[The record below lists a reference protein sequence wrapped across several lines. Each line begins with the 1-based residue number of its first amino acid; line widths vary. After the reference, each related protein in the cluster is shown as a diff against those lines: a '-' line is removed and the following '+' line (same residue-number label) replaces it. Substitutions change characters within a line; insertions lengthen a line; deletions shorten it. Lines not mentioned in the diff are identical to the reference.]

1 MGRMS
6 RKRLAL
12 GLDLS
17 TQSLSAV
24 ALDIDARKKVAAY
37 SLDYI
42 KDKRLSRFGI
52 RSTDY
57 ILPPRM
63 EGEADQPPEMFLA
76 ALDAVFADLSK
87 DIPAGDIVV
96 INTSGQQHG
105 HVYLGINASPIFS
118 SLRRKGSEK
127 STLTIL
133 LKDSL
138 SYHRAPIWMTS
149 NTVAQAESIR
159 SAAGGKE
166 RLIKLSGS
174 DAQLRFTGI
183 VIRRTAEQ
191 FPEIYARTKT
201 IQLIG
206 NFVPAVLTGNS
217 DVPADFGNGC
227 GMTLMNYRRKQWS
240 DALLTAAS
248 QGLTGG
254 KIAFRTKLPRIN
266 APDAVVGVIAAYFIG
281 KYGFNPACLIIAGSG
296 DNPQS
301 KVLIGGDLLSLGSSF
316 VNMVA
321 TDGKTLDMSGA
332 ACAMYDGI
340 GRPFLFGCRTNGA
353 LVWDRVRANYGM
365 GKEDYAPAEA
375 ALQTTAPGKNLV
387 LWQPRNESF
396 PISGRFELVRMDNAA
411 PGLGTDYAGIIE
423 SSLAAVY
430 CHSLSFSGSGET
442 PLYVMGGA
450 VSSPQTIRRVAAIWN
465 RPVVVTDK
473 SSAALGA
480 AVAGVSAFLKS
491 ARESFDVEEFSASV
505 LSRGKTIRPDPKDV
519 AAFHGPG
526 GYLERFTSAESALIK
541 QYPVK

>member
-1 MGRMS
+1 MS

-24 ALDIDARKKVAAY
+24 VLDIDARKRVSSY
-37 SLDYI
+37 SLDYA
-42 KDKRLSRFGI
+42 KDKRLSGFGI
-52 RSTDY
+52 RSADY

-76 ALDAVFADLSK
+76 ALDAVFSDLSK
-87 DIPAGDIVV
+87 DIPAGDIAI

-105 HVYLGINASPIFS
+105 HVYLGANASSVFQL
-118 SLRRKGSEK
+118 LRKQGSEQ
-127 STLTIL
+127 SNLAAL
-133 LKDSL
+133 LKDGL
-138 SYHRAPIWMTS
+138 SYQRAPIWMTS
-149 NTVAQAESIR
+149 NTARQADSIR
-159 SAAGGKE
+159 NAVGGKE

-174 DAQLRFTGI
+174 DAQLRFTGL

-191 FPEIYARTKT
+191 FPEIYTKTKT

-227 GMTLMNYRRKQWS
+227 GMSLMNYRRKQWS
-240 DALLTAAS
+240 DTLLQSAS
-248 QGLTGG
+248 KGLPGG
-254 KIAFRTKLPRIN
+254 KQALKAKLPAIA
-266 APDAVVGVIAAYFIG
+266 APDAVVGTIAAYFIH
-281 KYGFNPACLIIAGSG
+281 KYGFSSTCRIAAGSG

-301 KVLIGGDLLSLGSSF
+301 KVLISGDLLSLGSSF

-353 LVWDRVRANYGM
+353 LVWDQMRALYGM
-365 GKEDYAPAEA
+365 DKENYAPAEA
-375 ALQTTAPGKNLV
+375 ASRQVPPGQNLMF
-387 LWQPRNESF
+387 WQPRDESF
-396 PISGRFELVRMDNAA
+396 PLSGKFELTRTGDAS
-411 PGLGTDYAGIIE
+411 PGLGSDYAGIIE

-430 CHSLSFSGSGET
+430 YHSLSFSSSSGA
-442 PLYVMGGA
+442 PLHVMGGA
-450 VSSPQTIRRVAAIWN
+450 ISSPQIMRRVAAIWN
-465 RPVVVTDK
+465 RPVVVMDK
-473 SSAALGA
+473 GGAALGA

-491 ARESFDVEEFSASV
+491 EREPFDVEKFSAAV
-505 LSRGKTIRPDPKDV
+505 LSRGKAIQPAAEDV
-519 AAFHGPG
+519 VAFHRSG
-526 GYLERFTSAESALIK
+526 GYLERFAAAEGALLK
-541 QYPVK
+541 KYPVI

>member
-1 MGRMS
+1 MS

-37 SLDYI
+37 SLDYT
-42 KDKRLSRFGI
+42 KDRRLSGFGI
-52 RSTDY
+52 RSADY

-76 ALDAVFADLSK
+76 ALDAIFTDLSK
-87 DIPAGDIVV
+87 DIPAEDIVV

-105 HVYLGINASPIFS
+105 HVYLGIDASSIFLL
-118 SLRRKGSEK
+118 LRGKGSGK
-127 STLTIL
+127 SNLTDL

-138 SYHRAPIWMTS
+138 SYQRAPIWMTS
-149 NTVAQAESIR
+149 NTVQQAESIR
-159 SAAGGKE
+159 NAIGGKE

-191 FPEIYARTKT
+191 FPEIYAKTKT

-206 NFVPAVLTGNS
+206 NFVPAILTGNA

-240 DALLTAAS
+240 DALLIAAS

-254 KIAFRTKLPRIN
+254 KKAFKAKLPAIT
-266 APDAVVGVIAAYFIG
+266 APDAIVGTIAAYFVG
-281 KYGFNPACLIIAGSG
+281 KYGFNPACRIAAGSG

-353 LVWDRVRANYGM
+353 LVWDRVRANYGI
-365 GKEDYAPAEA
+365 GNDNYATAEA
-375 ALQTTAPGKNLV
+375 ALQKTPPGKNLV
-387 LWQPRNESF
+387 FWQPQNESF
-396 PISGRFELVRMDNAA
+396 PLSGSFKLVRMDNPA

-430 CHSLSFSGSGET
+430 YHSLSFSGSSET

-450 VSSPQTIRRVAAIWN
+450 VSSPQIMRRVAAIWN

-473 SSAALGA
+473 GGASLGA
-480 AVAGVSAFLKS
+480 AVAAVSAFIKS
-491 ARESFDVEEFSASV
+491 EREPFDVEEFSAAV
-505 LSRGKTIRPDPKDV
+505 LSRGTTTQPDLEDV
-519 AAFHGPG
+519 AAFHNPG
-526 GYLERFTSAESALIK
+526 GYLERFATAEDILLK
-541 QYPVK
+541 KYPVI